1 MKQQG
6 PSNEKVKER
15 DEPSRPSDA
24 QPSMNSERHPVSV
37 PLAHQQQT
45 NSNSNNNS
53 NNILVK
59 KKTI

>member
-15 DEPSRPSDA
+15 DAPSRPSDA

-37 PLAHQQQT
+37 PLVA
-45 NSNSNNNS
+45 N
-53 NNILVK
+53 
-59 KKTI
+59 

>member
-15 DEPSRPSDA
+15 DAPSRPSDA
-24 QPSMNSERHPVSV
+24 QPSMNSERH
-37 PLAHQQQT
+37 